1 MSGHRSLLDTDKANL
16 ERVNFL
22 VVDDNPMF
30 LDIIASSITSFGV
43 RNIFKCGSAREA
55 KVILQK
61 TTMDFVITEAQMPEE
76 DGYSLIRWIRRD
88 SSDANRQVPVV
99 LVTGHTRQSMVL
111 QGRDCG
117 AHFTVAKPVTPKVL
131 LERIFWVARES
142 RGFIECESY
151 CGPDRRYKRLGP
163 PFGTDGRR
171 AEDVKGEL
179 GVPVEAN
186 LSQEEIDSFMV
197 PAKVA
202 I

>member
-1 MSGHRSLLDTDKANL
+1 MSAHRSLADTDKANL
-16 ERVNFL
+16 ERVNFM

-43 RNIFKCGSAREA
+43 RNIFKCASAAEA

-61 TTMDFVITEAQMPEE
+61 TTMDFVITEAQMPDE
-76 DGYSLIRWIRRD
+76 DGYSLIRWIRREGAE
-88 SSDANRQVPVV
+88 SNRQVPIVM
-99 LVTGHTRQSMVL
+99 VTGHTRHSMVT

-142 RGFIECESY
+142 RSFIDCETY

-171 AEDVKGEL
+171 AEDSNGAL
-179 GVPVEAN
+179 GLPVEAN
-186 LSQEEIDSFMV
+186 LSQDEIDSFMK

-202 I
+202 L